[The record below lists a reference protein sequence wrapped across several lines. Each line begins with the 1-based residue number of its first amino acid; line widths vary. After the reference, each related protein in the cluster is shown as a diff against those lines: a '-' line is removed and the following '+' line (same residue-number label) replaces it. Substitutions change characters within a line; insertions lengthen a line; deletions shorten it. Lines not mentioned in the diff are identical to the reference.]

1 MVSLQ
6 AVQQVNA
13 GIGSLPAGLVAL
25 FMGATSG
32 IGQSALQHFAQH
44 APSPRIYSIARP
56 SAAGSHETF
65 LDSLRSSNPSGT
77 YNLIEADVSLISEID
92 RIVADIKEKN
102 ETKIDILFM
111 SAGFMAFEGRKD
123 TSEGLDPSMST
134 RYYSRLRLVQQ
145 LVPLLNNA
153 PSPRVVSVLGGGL
166 ESPLNEHDLDLRDP
180 RNWTFWSSS
189 MHSGTMGTLTLERI
203 ARANPNLSIVHWF
216 PGTVATPGLARA
228 NQFGMSPPNPTSADE
243 AGQRG
248 AFIATNDRYAV
259 QEGLV
264 PVPVGLSPVQRSG
277 GGIFLVDPAG
287 EGSNNER
294 VLAGLRKRGVDDAVW
309 RFTEGIFASAAE
321 VGRSSQAKDEL

>member
-6 AVQQVNA
+6 TVQQANL

-44 APSPRIYSIARP
+44 ASSPRIYSVARP
-56 SAAGSHETF
+56 SAVGSHEAF
-65 LDSLRSSNPSGT
+65 LASLRDSNPSGT

-92 RIVADIKEKN
+92 RIVAGIKEN

-111 SAGFMAFEGRKD
+111 SAGFMAFEGRRD
-123 TSEGLDPSMST
+123 TREGLDPSMTT

-145 LVPLLNNA
+145 LVPLLNKA

-166 ESPLNEHDLDLRDP
+166 EGPLNERDLDLRDP
-180 RNWTFWSSS
+180 KNWSFWNSSI
-189 MHSGTMGTLTLERI
+189 HSGTMGTLTLERI
-203 ARANPNLSIVHWF
+203 ARANPHLSIIHWF

-228 NQFGMSPPNPTSADE
+228 NKFGMSPPNPTSADE
-243 AGQRG
+243 AGQR
-248 AFIATNDRYAV
+248 ALFLATNDRYSV
-259 QEGLV
+259 QGGLV
-264 PVPVGLSPVQRSG
+264 PVPIGLSPVPKSG

-287 EGSNNER
+287 EGANNER
-294 VLAGLRKRGVDDAVW
+294 LLAGLRSRGVDETVW
-309 RFTEGIFASAAE
+309 RFTEGVFASTQ
-321 VGRSSQAKDEL
+321 GGKPKDEL